1 MTNVCSS
8 KWGLV
13 DLVRA
18 TWQLFLVAQQKKGF
32 NSLTKR
38 SASVGIISLMLSD
51 AQNNILSPSMA
62 KTFVELLLP
71 TRITLQLLDDAIYW
85 VKQNESFTK
94 QTM

>member
-1 MTNVCSS
+1 
-8 KWGLV
+8 
-13 DLVRA
+13 
-18 TWQLFLVAQQKKGF
+18 
-32 NSLTKR
+32 
-38 SASVGIISLMLSD
+38 MLSD